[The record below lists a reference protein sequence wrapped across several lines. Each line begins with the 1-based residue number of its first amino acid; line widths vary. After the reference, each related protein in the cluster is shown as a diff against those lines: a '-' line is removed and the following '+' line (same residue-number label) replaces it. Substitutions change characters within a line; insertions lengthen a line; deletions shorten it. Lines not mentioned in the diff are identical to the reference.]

1 MIDINSLITNK
12 TNLIE
17 IYFCPNQK
25 YNDKNINIELDDNFL
40 TKIKNNFKI
49 TKNYKYATYYHNN
62 ISYTYDRSDD
72 NQFINSIK
80 IENDKYYNNKKIDL
94 YILYLNE
101 SKLPNYYFPCII
113 DIDNKEE
120 YDIIEFKINN
130 RISLLIKNNNC
141 YIQYRYN
148 KNLEID
154 KMQFL
159 LNNIIKKILSFL

>member
-1 MIDINSLITNK
+1 MIDINSFITDK

-17 IYFCPNQK
+17 IYFCPIQN
-25 YNDKNINIELDDNFL
+25 YNNKNINIELDNDFL
-40 TKIKNNFKI
+40 NKIKDNFKI
-49 TKNYKYATYYHNN
+49 TKTYKYTTYFYNN

-72 NQFINSIK
+72 NQFLNTIK
-80 IENDKYYNNKKIDL
+80 LENDKYYNNKKKDL

-154 KMQFL
+154 KMQFI
-159 LNNIIKKILSFL
+159 LNNIIKKITNI